1 MEAICIHQDDSKD
14 KVLHRV
20 TTTVDDKKYQITFSA
35 ECPMTAIKI
44 AYEVPLTYWEEIG
57 ND

>member
-1 MEAICIHQDDSKD
+1 MEAICIQQDDLKQ

-20 TTTVDDKKYQITFSA
+20 TTTVDGKKYQITFSA

-44 AYEVPLTYWEEIG
+44 AHGVPLNYWEEIE
-57 ND
+57 